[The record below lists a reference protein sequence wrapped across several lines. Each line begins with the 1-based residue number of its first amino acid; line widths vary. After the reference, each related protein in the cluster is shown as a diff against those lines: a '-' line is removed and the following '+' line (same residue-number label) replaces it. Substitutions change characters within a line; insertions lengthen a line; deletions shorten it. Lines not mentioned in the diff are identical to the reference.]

1 MRYML
6 VSAALAVLSGAGT
19 SADTLK
25 PGNVTFVD
33 GEVFASLTGQAGDAV
48 AGRSVFMNRKQGNCL
63 ACHSNSDM
71 SEQAFHGEVGPSLD
85 GAADRWSEAAVRG
98 IVSNS
103 KNMFEGTI
111 MPAFYA
117 DSGFERPLGKFEGK
131 SILTAQEVEDVV
143 AYVLTLKE

>member
-6 VSAALAVLSGAGT
+6 VSAALAVLSGAGA

-71 SEQAFHGEVGPSLD
+71 SVQAFHGGVGPRVVLIVD
-85 GAADRWSEAAVRG
+85 VWHPQLTDEAARDQIRRDFNWHKG
-98 IVSNS
+98 A
-103 KNMFEGTI
+103 M
-111 MPAFYA
+111 AA
-117 DSGFERPLGKFEGK
+117 
-131 SILTAQEVEDVV
+131 
-143 AYVLTLKE
+143 